1 MCFCVPTLLL
11 YSLKI
16 LLHPCDFI
24 YLICYVASASTEDVV
39 LSRVGH
45 AHKLNLEPS
54 VFFFPNKNGGKIPT
68 YLIHSL
74 RVDIQLTLLA
84 YQDEIT
90 EGAREGF

>member
-11 YSLKI
+11 HSLKI

-45 AHKLNLEPS
+45 AHKLNLEFS
-54 VFFFPNKNGGKIPT
+54 VNKLNE
-68 YLIHSL
+68 HSL
-74 RVDIQLTLLA
+74 FIG
-84 YQDEIT
+84 IT
-90 EGAREGF
+90 GIRLRI

>member
-54 VFFFPNKNGGKIPT
+54 VFFSEQKRGEDP
-68 YLIHSL
+68 H
-74 RVDIQLTLLA
+74 LLNSFI
-84 YQDEIT
+84 ES
-90 EGAREGF
+90 